1 MDILDFTDTWI
12 TGSIR
17 TMATTGRCQNE
28 GSSPST
34 TSIRTRHAMATGTLE
49 TRPMMQVENTQADFQ
64 EAAVVMVA
72 DTTNSASI

>member
-34 TSIRTRHAMATGTLE
+34 TSIRTKRAMATGTLE
-49 TRPMMQVENTQADFQ
+49 TLPMMQVENTRADFQ
-64 EAAVVMVA
+64 EAAVAMVA
-72 DTTNSASI
+72 DTGN